1 MFVCLGLD
9 VCMSFSTLALSYFC
23 VNSAFDPVPNFT
35 KQIPL
40 NHYPYHPKFELFTA
54 LNYFAGTVR
63 TQKLSG
69 VPFLFELVVV
79 VSE

>member
-1 MFVCLGLD
+1 MYVCHLVLWPSRIFVLTRRLTP
-9 VCMSFSTLALSYFC
+9 SQTS
-23 VNSAFDPVPNFT
+23 
-35 KQIPL
+35 L
-40 NHYPYHPKFELFTA
+40 NRFLWFIDHYSYHPKFELFTA

-69 VPFLFELVVV
+69 VPFLFELVAV